1 MSDIMGTE
9 MSRPGLNSD
18 FKIPTPILFYS
29 NPLYEAVEKCHLC
42 DNMTL
47 IFTCFRSL

>member
-18 FKIPTPILFYS
+18 FKILFYS
-29 NPLYEAVEKCHLC
+29 NSLYEAVEKCHLC